1 MKKSF
6 TLKAF
11 AFGAAAT
18 VALAASATPH
28 EFILKAQN
36 EPVAVKSDIMQEAP
50 VPVRMSVKQANAAFA
65 KAPAQKAEPSYG
77 EWTAPAEGTYTF
89 KQALKTQA
97 DFNYQKCDDTANPGN
112 MKVKITNWGAG
123 VFTNTGIE
131 LEFTIK
137 KTTYNF
143 GDEAAETM
151 APTLPAGG
159 VFTGFQAGGYPDGQK
174 HDVYVFDRVSYF
186 HALQAAG
193 ETWEDGDPITD
204 EQCEQWYALYDYD
217 NTTGLMIYY
226 PVYCLVVDNKPTWY
240 TFPSTETSGTS
251 TVYLYE
257 TYQMRGNGF
266 KNYSL
271 DLDVESGYFSHEKD
285 AATGTFNLKYNINDN
300 NEAWFQI
307 VSGRKTGNNLQ
318 TAQQALMEIAYNGTS
333 ADDVIKVTES
343 TGEISLPVTNYRKG
357 QYTLLCVARYPGQE
371 DGYFGTA
378 YDNSL
383 RLVQEDLDYYAA
395 GTATY
400 TDAMLYDGLLIFGPE
415 TDDFQAL
422 QQLFKDELDI
432 DLPDEYTVTVPMQ
445 ASSKNDNEY
454 RLVHPYAEYFNNY
467 LSRVLDYDIMSDYLL
482 FNTADATKSYILPS
496 ASGIYFEA
504 TNGSTLMITYGSTN
518 KMEGGATGSADAW
531 GTFSN
536 GAVTF
541 PELQIPEGAT
551 SIDQVFSALSH
562 SQATFNPTSGVI
574 TYADWASPLFNPEL
588 CKIEGAGIQSGVEN
602 VAADAELDVNAPVE
616 YFNLQGIR
624 VATPEAGQL
633 LIKRQGNKASKVVI
647 R

>member
-28 EFILKAQN
+28 VALVAKSANTSPISSVAAQQLSSKEMNGIMRVSSLKN
-36 EPVAVKSDIMQEAP
+36 SSNSKKS
-50 VPVRMSVKQANAAFA
+50 
-65 KAPAQKAEPSYG
+65 PAIKAEANYG
-77 EWTAPAEGTYTF
+77 SWTNGGEGIYTFTTMLNNPAEFTYSYQIRTDANNEGCF
-89 KQALKTQA
+89 QIQVPTWGKQMFTTTGVNA
-97 DFNYQKCDDTANPGN
+97 
-112 MKVKITNWGAG
+112 
-123 VFTNTGIE
+123 VFTVEAGTDGVLHAFTPETGIPTGYQGKISE
-131 LEFTIK
+131 TE
-137 KTTYNF
+137 TTEVYAIDGYHFYKHLQEIGYKF
-143 GDEAAETM
+143 GDGST
-151 APTLPAGG
+151 
-159 VFTGFQAGGYPDGQK
+159 
-174 HDVYVFDRVSYF
+174 
-186 HALQAAG
+186 
-193 ETWEDGDPITD
+193 ITD
-204 EQCEQWYALYDYD
+204 EDLATQLGYCTYDKE
-217 NTTGLMIYY
+217 TGVLRMPMFYI
-226 PVYCLVVDNKPTWY
+226 PSFELNMGSAAWGTAAFE
-240 TFPSTETSGTS
+240 TFRRLGSE
-251 TVYLYE
+251 
-257 TYQMRGNGF
+257 F
-266 KNYSL
+266 KNY
-271 DLDVESGYFSHEKD
+271 DLEVESDMSYFTHEKD
-285 AATGTFNLKYNINDN
+285 ANTGAYVVKYNMYDN
-300 NEAWFQI
+300 AQVAFRMI
-307 VSGRKTGNNLQ
+307 AGRKTGNALQ
-318 TAQQALMEIAYNGTS
+318 TALQELVNDLDPTNMPEDIVVSTEASGT
-333 ADDVIKVTES
+333 VNV
-343 TGEISLPVTNYRKG
+343 PVTNYRKG
-357 QYTLLCVARYPGQE
+357 QYTLVGVYTNGIADE
-371 DGYFGTA
+371 DGMVSFSGYA
-378 YDNSL
+378 DNSI
-383 RLVQEDLDYYAA
+383 RLNQEDLDYYAA

-400 TDAMLYDGLLIFGPE
+400 TDAMLYDGLLIFG
-415 TDDFQAL
+415 TDDFQSL
-422 QQLFKDELDI
+422 QQLFKSELDI

-445 ASSKNDNEY
+445 ASSLNENEY

-467 LSRVLDYDIMSDYLL
+467 LSSVLDYDIMSDYLL

-602 VAADAELDVNAPVE
+602 VAADAEFDVNAPVE